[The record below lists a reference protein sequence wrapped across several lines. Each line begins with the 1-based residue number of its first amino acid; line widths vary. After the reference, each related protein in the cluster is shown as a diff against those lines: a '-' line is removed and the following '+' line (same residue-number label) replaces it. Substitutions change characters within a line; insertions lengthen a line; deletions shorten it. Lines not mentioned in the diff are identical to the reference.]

1 MLELR
6 AVDLAPGAH
15 KTFAEQVD
23 AELAAFGLTTAWLHE
38 ALEAGAI
45 AFRACTASHPVTA
58 RGYYFYAETVRALR
72 EILAEHGWSPES
84 DGNIEYVF
92 HAERA
97 LRMFV
102 LAGDGATGHAQSPL
116 RSRRSRGPRGRQAI
130 HRNQLVMDL
139 PDLSPTSEGDVAT
152 SGAWALVH
160 HVDVEGQEV
169 RCELSLPISVGA
181 DGRVEGWHRRI
192 MLPELSFKA
201 PAIPE
206 RSPTDEIDIEVRRR
220 SSE

>member
-1 MLELR
+1 MDP
-6 AVDLAPGAH
+6 ASPAH
-15 KTFAEQVD
+15 RTFAEQAD
-23 AELAAFGLTTAWLHE
+23 DELGAFGLSAALLHE

-72 EILAEHGWSPES
+72 EILAEHGWTPES

-92 HAERA
+92 HAGRS

-102 LAGDGATGHAQSPL
+102 LAGDGATGHAEAHL
-116 RSRRSRGPRGRQAI
+116 RSRRSRGPHGRQAI

-139 PDLSPTSEGDVAT
+139 PGLSASGAGDGAT
-152 SGAWALVH
+152 TGAWALVH
-160 HVDVEGQEV
+160 HVDVEAQEV
-169 RCELSLPISVGA
+169 RCELSLPVSIGT

-192 MLPELSFKA
+192 VLPDLPFNA

-206 RSPTDEIDIEVRRR
+206 RSPTEEIDIEVRRR
-220 SSE
+220 STE